1 MFWLSH
7 ILALRLFHKHVVR
20 AKFDIYILFL
30 RILES

>member
-1 MFWLSH
+1 
-7 ILALRLFHKHVVR
+7 LALRLFHKHVVR